1 MIFTI
6 KVCLCLFTFHVFVLT
21 EPSYVPSPYVPDAE
35 GAAVPPHQEP
45 LNNVLGPNMLK
56 WFCPAAVSHL
66 KDGMSYPTAHDC

>member
-6 KVCLCLFTFHVFVLT
+6 KVSLCLFTFHVFILT

-45 LNNVLGPNMLK
+45 LNNVST
-56 WFCPAAVSHL
+56 V
-66 KDGMSYPTAHDC
+66 

>member
-6 KVCLCLFTFHVFVLT
+6 KVSLCLFTFHVFVLT

-45 LNNVLGPNMLK
+45 LNNDHRRLEAFCMLR
-56 WFCPAAVSHL
+56 S
-66 KDGMSYPTAHDC
+66 